1 MAGISIIFDQLEVIY
16 EFFASI
22 DLDNLIDQS

>member
-16 EFFASI
+16 GFFASF
-22 DLDNLIDQS
+22 DLYNLIDQ